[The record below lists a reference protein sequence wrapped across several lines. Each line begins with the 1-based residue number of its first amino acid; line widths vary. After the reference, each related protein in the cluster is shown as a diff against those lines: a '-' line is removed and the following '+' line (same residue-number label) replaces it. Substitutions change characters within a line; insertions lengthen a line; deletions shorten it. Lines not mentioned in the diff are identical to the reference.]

1 MKFLLLDDSHGL
13 RELSFTRRR
22 IIISALILIFAAA
35 GVLTFTLDDIT
46 TAMYQAKME
55 KLKNKNQRVENRLGR
70 LRLTVDSLAGKIHHI
85 EQQDDAVRT
94 YSGMATINSD
104 IRDLGIGGSRYDRLH
119 SYDFLLPK
127 GGDRISELAVTVD
140 SLTTRVKLEQQS
152 YTDIDSFV
160 DYQRALIAS
169 TPSLLPLST
178 GNFKRF
184 SDGFGYRKDPFTG
197 KRRFHYGVDLS
208 SWRGEPVRAAA
219 DGVIEFAGWKYGYG
233 RAVIINHGHGFATLY
248 GHNSKLLVSRGEKVS
263 LGDTISLV
271 GNTGRS
277 TGPHV
282 HYEVLK
288 NGKPIDPSDFF
299 FAGPLK

>member
-1 MKFLLLDDSHGL
+1 MKFLLLDDTHGL

-22 IIISALILIFAAA
+22 LMIGGIILTLLIA

-55 KLKNKNQRVENRLGR
+55 RFKQDNQRVEARLGV
-70 LRLTVDSLAGKIHHI
+70 LRGTVDSLAGQINTL

-94 YSGMATINSD
+94 YAGMATINSD

-127 GGDRISELAVTVD
+127 GGDRISDLTVTVD

-160 DYQRALIAS
+160 NFQKSLISS
-169 TPSLLPLST
+169 TPSLLPLQT

-184 SDGFGYRKDPFTG
+184 SDGFGYRRDPFTG
-197 KRRFHYGVDLS
+197 RRRFHYGVDLS
-208 SWRGEPVRAAA
+208 SWRGKPVLAAA
-219 DGVIEFAGWKYGYG
+219 DGVVEFAGWKYGYG
-233 RAVIINHGHGFATLY
+233 RAVVLRHGHGYETLY
-248 GHNSKLLVSRGEKVS
+248 GHNSKLLVKRGDHVS

-288 NGKPIDPSDFF
+288 NGKPIDPSNYFY
-299 FAGPLK
+299 AGPLN